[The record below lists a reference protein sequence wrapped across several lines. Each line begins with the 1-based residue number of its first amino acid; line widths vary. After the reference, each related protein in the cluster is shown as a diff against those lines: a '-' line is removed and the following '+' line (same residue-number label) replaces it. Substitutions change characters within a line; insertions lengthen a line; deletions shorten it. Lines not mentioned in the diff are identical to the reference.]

1 MANPLYHTPP
11 THRLSVS
18 SLLSP
23 PEMKRSGSFGSS
35 SLPLPFDQSPASSFN
50 SVAASSKSAMPAPA
64 MSPSSFQA
72 APTTHAN
79 RDAYASPPISPYDQD
94 SQSDNLNIN
103 LNITMDC
110 MSDRGPRD
118 PQLFSGDAS
127 HSSIASIAPD
137 VPLFPQESTQPLPLP
152 LPQDVISEHMESSR
166 YARLQSKPVRADY
179 ELVVSFQST
188 VFAQAIKNP
197 RRWWEQERRLDRYYG
212 KPSRVAKRPT
222 LKKLAPAPSS
232 KARQH
237 KVALPKIV
245 RAPRTPKPKRTPQT
259 QPLDSFDVQPP
270 SASPKPARPATN
282 RDDTDYNA
290 LPDFSP
296 PLDTLKGNTKALKAE
311 WKGTVLDL
319 SNDPD
324 RHMLHEAELHLAATL
339 RLNCATYLCSKRR
352 VFQARIEALRI
363 GKEFRKTDAQQA
375 CKIDVNKAS
384 KLWQAYDKVGWFNP
398 DYFRQHL

>member
-1 MANPLYHTPP
+1 M
-11 THRLSVS
+11 S
-18 SLLSP
+18 
-23 PEMKRSGSFGSS
+23 
-35 SLPLPFDQSPASSFN
+35 Q
-50 SVAASSKSAMPAPA
+50 PA
-64 MSPSSFQA
+64 MSC
-72 APTTHAN
+72 HAN
-79 RDAYASPPISPYDQD
+79 PDAYASPPISPYEPHAQQD
-94 SQSDNLNIN
+94 NIN
-103 LNITMDC
+103 MDC
-110 MSDRGPRD
+110 MSDRGSRD
-118 PQLFSGDAS
+118 PQLFGGDAS
-127 HSSIASIAPD
+127 HSIAPD
-137 VPLFPQESTQPLPLP
+137 VPLFPQESTHPHPQSQSQP
-152 LPQDVISEHMESSR
+152 PQPQPQPQSPSQEDVISEHMESSR

-188 VFAQAIKNP
+188 VFAQAMKNP

-212 KPSRVAKRPT
+212 KPSRVAKRPV

-232 KARQH
+232 KARQQ
-237 KVALPKIV
+237 KVALPKVV
-245 RAPRTPKPKRTPQT
+245 RAPRTPKPKRTPQI
-259 QPLDSFDVQPP
+259 QMLDSFDVQPA

-296 PLDTLKGNTKALKAE
+296 PLETLKGNSKALKAE

-398 DYFRQHL
+398 DYFRQQV